1 MLERFLFAMRFSALF
16 RGDQA
21 VLRGNF
27 LLITLSWIIL
37 FAAQPIPETYAS
49 LYYIHLGADAFLL
62 SIIGFAGSIAVAL
75 VQFPGGYLADKHG
88 RRWLIVSMTFGLAIG
103 SLFFV
108 FAPSWQFILIGLL
121 LQNVFSIYG
130 PALMAMVIDSLPP
143 ENRGAGFS
151 LQSVITTLVL
161 LPAPLIAQYLVF
173 TFNFDF
179 GMRIAYTI
187 VAIAYFA
194 TATLR
199 LKLKETLP
207 PDGAKARPSFID
219 VLRNYPKAVKEGIYV
234 WRKVPKSA
242 FNLFIAII
250 IVNGLVVSCQTYF
263 VVYSTSILKITLQ
276 QWAIVTTFRYLSIA
290 IPGIL
295 AGLGMDI
302 IGRKRFLILGYLLYV
317 PGMLLFINADFN
329 MLLLAFFFFGLGN
342 LLQLN
347 SYQVLMGDLIPR
359 GLRGTVTGCLQ
370 FFMFLMQALLQI
382 LVGVLYAFVSP
393 QLPFLLLAISAIPLS
408 IFVLLKVYEPSIKE
422 A

>member
-1 MLERFLFAMRFSALF
+1 MRFSALF

-37 FAAQPIPETYAS
+37 FAAQPIPDTYAS

-62 SIIGFAGSIAVAL
+62 SVMGFAGSIALAL

-88 RRWLIVSMTFGLAIG
+88 RRWLIVSMTFGLALG

-108 FAPSWQFILIGLL
+108 FAPSWQFIVIGLL

-161 LPAPLIAQYLVF
+161 LPAPLIAQYLVV

-194 TATLR
+194 IAVLR
-199 LKLKETLP
+199 LKLKETLA
-207 PDGAKARPSFID
+207 DGSKARPSFLE

-234 WRKVPKSA
+234 WAKVPKSA

-250 IVNGLVVSCQTYF
+250 IVNGLVVSCQLYF
-263 VVYSTSILKITLQ
+263 VVYATSILKITLE
-276 QWAIVTTFRYLSIA
+276 QWAIVTTFRSLSIA
-290 IPGIL
+290 VPGIL

-302 IGRKRFLILGYLLYV
+302 MGRKRFLILGYLLYV
-317 PGMLLFINADFN
+317 PGMLLFVNADFN
-329 MLLLAFFFFGLGN
+329 RLLLAFFFFGLGN

-347 SYQVLMGDLIPR
+347 SYQVLMGDLVPR

-370 FFMFLMQALLQI
+370 FFMFIMQAVLQI
-382 LVGVLYAFVSP
+382 VVGVLYAFVSP
-393 QLPFLLLAISAIPLS
+393 QLPFLVLAASAIPLS
-408 IFVLLKVYEPSIKE
+408 IFVLFKVYEPIIKE

>member
-1 MLERFLFAMRFSALF
+1 MRFSTLF

-21 VLRGNF
+21 VLKGNF

-37 FAAQPIPETYAS
+37 FAAQPIPDTYAS
-49 LYYIHLGADAFLL
+49 LFYIHLGADAFLL

-161 LPAPLIAQYLVF
+161 LPAPLIAQYLVV

-207 PDGAKARPSFID
+207 PDGAKARPSFIG
-219 VLRNYPKAVKEGIYV
+219 VLRNYPNAVKEGIYV

-263 VVYSTSILKITLQ
+263 VVYATSILKITLQ

-317 PGMLLFINADFN
+317 PGMLFFINADFN

-359 GLRGTVTGCLQ
+359 GLRGTVTGCMQ

-382 LVGVLYAFVSP
+382 VVGVLYAFVSP

-408 IFVLLKVYEPSIKE
+408 VFVLLKVYEPSIKE

>member
-1 MLERFLFAMRFSALF
+1 MSIMKLSALF
-16 RGDQA
+16 RGDSA

-37 FAAQPIPETYAS
+37 FSAQPIPDTYAS
-49 LYYIHLGADAFLL
+49 LFYLHLGADVFLI
-62 SIIGFAGSIAVAL
+62 SIIGFAGSI

-103 SLFFV
+103 SLFFI

-121 LQNVFSIYG
+121 IQNVCSIYG

-151 LQSVITTLVL
+151 FQSVITTLVL
-161 LPAPLIAQYLVF
+161 LPAPLIAQYLVV
-173 TFNFDF
+173 TYNFDL

-187 VAIAYFA
+187 TAVAYFA
-194 TATLR
+194 IAILR

-207 PDGAKARPSFID
+207 SAEQKQRPSFINT
-219 VLRNYPKAVKEGIYV
+219 LRDYPKAVKEGIYV

-242 FNLFIAII
+242 FNLFLAII
-250 IVNGLVVSCQTYF
+250 IINGLVVSCQTYF
-263 VVYSTSILKITLQ
+263 VVYATSVLKISLE
-276 QWAIVTTFRYLSIA
+276 QWAIVVAFRYLSIA
-290 IPGIL
+290 VPAIL
-295 AGLGMDI
+295 AGLSMDVM
-302 IGRKRFLILGYLLYV
+302 GRKRFLILGYLLYV
-317 PGMLLFINADFN
+317 PGMLLFVNADFN

-370 FFMFLMQALLQI
+370 FFMFIMQAILQI
-382 LVGVLYAFVSP
+382 LVGFLYAFVSP
-393 QLPFLLLAISAIPLS
+393 QLPFLLLAVTAIPLS
-408 IFVLLKVYEPSIKE
+408 IFVFWKVYEPSVKE
-422 A
+422 E